1 MNSKTAKQQ
10 FLNQNVWKSNKSPI
24 QEMGK
29 KLSSN
34 TCVIQKKKKKTSMHL
49 KNKNCNMAGSLP
61 GGLILGLLF
70 DLLAKVHPTK
80 THFLK

>member
-34 TCVIQKKKKKTSMHL
+34 TCVIQKKKKKPA
-49 KNKNCNMAGSLP
+49 C
-61 GGLILGLLF
+61 I
-70 DLLAKVHPTK
+70 
-80 THFLK
+80 